1 MNQNSVKTQ
10 KISRIVLVI
19 VRIVQAVLI
28 LSVVMSIVMWLL
40 PSGSFMPRIDKQG
53 DYLSTV
59 LLNSVTSAIVF
70 AALCGISGLLQSLKS
85 NSTPFTKENVKRLKM
100 ISILLIA
107 IEPVQMIFGSI
118 GNALRPLTANGE
130 KVMSVTSMGGMVIVL
145 GLIVF
150 CLSLV
155 FEHGVELQKQ
165 SDETL

>member
-1 MNQNSVKTQ
+1 MNQNSAKTQ
-10 KISRIVLVI
+10 KVSMIVLLI
-19 VRIVQAVLI
+19 VRIVQAILI
-28 LSVVMSIVMWLL
+28 LSVVMSIVMWIL
-40 PSGSFMPRIDKQG
+40 PSGSFMPRIDKRG
-53 DYLSTV
+53 DYLSTA
-59 LLNSVTSAIVF
+59 LMNSGTAAIVF
-70 AALCGISGLLQSLKS
+70 AALCAISGLLQSLKS

-100 ISILLIA
+100 ISVLLIV

-118 GNALRPLTANGE
+118 ANALRPLTANGE